1 MGESG
6 CQPLKKIMKK
16 KSISK
21 VKSKMKADKPEV
33 TYKSIHLCLE
43 IKRRE
48 RKKLK
53 KMNKKEEEEQREN
66 ITLFFIFSPL
76 SSSCFSSISIHHFLF
91 YVAYHLQARD
101 CNQG

>member
-1 MGESG
+1 
-6 CQPLKKIMKK
+6 MKGY
-16 KSISK
+16 
-21 VKSKMKADKPEV
+21 KPEA
-33 TYKSIHLCLE
+33 THKSIHSCLE

-53 KMNKKEEEEQREN
+53 KMNKKEEEREN

-91 YVAYHLQARD
+91 CVACHLQARD
-101 CNQG
+101 CNRERDITENYEERKLLRN